1 MGSLSSTSLA
11 STGRGAAK
19 PPPPPGATS
28 VAQDLAAL
36 APAGTRQ
43 GALWIPTAQSLPVGS
58 KRPREAPVAVESSIA
73 RAVSDKRP
81 RPLAVAEGPPT
92 QSERA
97 APPSHTLGPA
107 AALPAIEAAA
117 PRRQRSRPALLIHP
131 AAGPPPAEDHP
142 RTGRASRSASRPPA
156 PLSIQRVVPQPSS
169 PVRETSAPAARRM
182 YSPRREQSLPPFAIP
197 PAFFSGLG
205 TSSAA
210 SYVEAVTRFREFVAD
225 RGNAFPL
232 PITSTLIAD
241 FITFMVDVRNRS
253 SSSVPTWKAALSRL
267 ADSVPGCAA
276 EHTPVM
282 LRVLKRASRAIAVS
296 HPVASVGKEFLPS
309 AVLRRV
315 LTRLAS
321 SPSTE
326 DRQFRVRLLTLLN
339 TGARAGET
347 NAATLTLDNVFVR
360 ARSDGEIDYIR
371 INIMFSKTR
380 KTLAEP
386 LYKYLFPR
394 SDFLDAVGPFVRFL
408 RARHGFSVP
417 PPSYGR
423 EPVRVSTEPLPLFPL
438 AAGKAGNDTSA
449 VTAQLRAAMSAAG
462 VADADLRLY
471 GSHSCRATLTTLLF
485 MADVKLRRIQEL
497 MGWGSADMQSY
508 GATLRYIREPGSR
521 TSWRRA
527 NVKLAELLTDDFDEA
542 ECF

>member
-11 STGRGAAK
+11 SSGRGAARL
-19 PPPPPGATS
+19 PPHPVATS
-28 VAQDLAAL
+28 AVQGLTAL
-36 APAGTRQ
+36 ASAGTSQ
-43 GALWIPTAQSLPVGS
+43 GALWTPTAQSLPVGA
-58 KRPREAPVAVESSIA
+58 KRPREPAAVVESSAA
-73 RAVSDKRP
+73 RAIPDERP
-81 RPLAVAEGPPT
+81 RRLAVAEGSPT
-92 QSERA
+92 LPEHA
-97 APPSHTLGPA
+97 APPGHTLGPA
-107 AALPAIEAAA
+107 AALPAAEAVAL
-117 PRRQRSRPALLIHP
+117 RRHRGRPALLIHP
-131 AAGPPPAEDHP
+131 AAGALQAAAHP
-142 RTGRASRSASRPPA
+142 RTGRASRSASRPPE
-156 PLSIQRVVPQPSS
+156 PLAIQRVVPQPSS

-182 YSPRREQSLPPFAIP
+182 YSPRRTESLPPFELP

-205 TSSAA
+205 ASSSP
-210 SYVEAVTRFREFVAD
+210 SYVEAVTRLREFVAD

-232 PITSTLIAD
+232 PVTSTLIAD
-241 FITFMVDVRNRS
+241 FITFMVDVRKRS

-296 HPVASVGKEFLPS
+296 HPVASVGKEFLPA

-315 LTRLAS
+315 LARLAS
-321 SPSTE
+321 SPSTA
-326 DRQFRVRLLTLLN
+326 DRQFHVRLLTLLN

-347 NAATLTLDNVFVR
+347 NAATLTLNNVFVR
-360 ARSDGEIDYIR
+360 ARRDGAIDYIR

-417 PPSYGR
+417 PSSYGR
-423 EPVRVSTEPLPLFPL
+423 EPVSVSAESLPLFPL

-449 VTAQLRAAMSAAG
+449 VTAQLRAALAAAG
-462 VADADLRLY
+462 VPDTDLRLY

-521 TSWRRA
+521 AIWLRA
-527 NVKLAELLTDDFDEA
+527 NDKLAELLTDDFDEA